1 MSGSDDIAT
10 PPPPDE
16 EMWLSIAALAV
27 MKGVSRQTVWEKVER
42 LERQGLLATKP
53 GPGGTRLVNV
63 GEYDY
68 HVKETADLVKEQAA
82 ATLRASQESP
92 ELRRLQEQKMRAEAA
107 LKDVELRE
115 RTGQLVDIT
124 RVEEVIAEV
133 GEELRKPI
141 EQLPLRAEEISAA
154 AVSGGVQA
162 VRGKLKQIAFEL
174 RGAFAEGLRKLD
186 LRSKGGSSPV

>member
-1 MSGSDDIAT
+1 
-10 PPPPDE
+10 
-16 EMWLSIAALAV
+16 
-27 MKGVSRQTVWEKVER
+27 
-42 LERQGLLATKP
+42 
-53 GPGGTRLVNV
+53 VNV

>member
-92 ELRRLQEQKMRAEAA
+92 ELRRFQEQKMRAEAA